1 MTAAAD
7 LRELFD
13 AAEVDGYLHAV
24 DLRTRVE
31 LAYDADL
38 PVVLASVFK
47 IPVLLELF
55 RQHESRRL
63 DVTAPV
69 EVPTEGRSPG
79 PFGMSV
85 MQDPATMSLRDLAW
99 LMIGISDNAATDV
112 ICDQVGVTNVNQML
126 HALGLKQTRLIGACR
141 DIFETIAQDLGK
153 DGLDGL
159 YARDASELDALR
171 AADPRLTTSGTARE
185 ITRLLT
191 MIWTDTAGAAG
202 CCEQVRR
209 ILGLQVWPHRLA
221 SGFPEDGVRI
231 SGKTGTLL
239 RWRNEVGVVDY
250 PDGGRYAVA
259 VFSRARRL
267 SEKHPEADAAIGKSA
282 RIAVD
287 YLRESS
293 DSTRL

>member
-1 MTAAAD
+1 MNATAD

-24 DLRTRVE
+24 DLRTQVE
-31 LAYDADL
+31 LAYDADA

-85 MQDPATMSLRDLAW
+85 MQDSTTMSLRDLAW

-191 MIWTDTAGAAG
+191 MIWTDTAGTAA

-221 SGFPEDGVRI
+221 SGFPEDGIRI

-259 VFSRARRL
+259 VFSRARQL